1 MLSVLTADDP
11 AVADTRC
18 VVVGVALVYFRSA
31 VTYKKWD
38 LNWFGSIEVYTVYLY
53 IYKEYNNLL

>member
-31 VTYKKWD
+31 ITYRNGTWIGLEAMK
-38 LNWFGSIEVYTVYLY
+38 FTQCTSI
-53 IYKEYNNLL
+53 I